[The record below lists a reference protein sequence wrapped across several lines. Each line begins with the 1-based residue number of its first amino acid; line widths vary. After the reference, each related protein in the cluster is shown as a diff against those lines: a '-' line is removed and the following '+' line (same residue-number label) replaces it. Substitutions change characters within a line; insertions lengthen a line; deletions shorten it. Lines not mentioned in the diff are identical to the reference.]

1 MTDNTTPDN
10 TPDETL
16 DTPPKMHISG
26 LIARLADALV
36 RYGDLPVAVIETV
49 RLVDAKI
56 IVTHGNPE
64 ASVGPLGGVRHLTMF
79 ALNGEVHAGLQE
91 SEAFIPRDEPA
102 EQTPPEPS
110 E

>member
-1 MTDNTTPDN
+1 MTDDT

-26 LIARLADALV
+26 LIARRADTLV

-64 ASVGPLGGVRHLTMF
+64 ASVGPLGGVHHLTMF

-91 SEAFIPRDEPA
+91 SEAFIPRGDTAEPEP
-102 EQTPPEPS
+102 EQTPPDPS